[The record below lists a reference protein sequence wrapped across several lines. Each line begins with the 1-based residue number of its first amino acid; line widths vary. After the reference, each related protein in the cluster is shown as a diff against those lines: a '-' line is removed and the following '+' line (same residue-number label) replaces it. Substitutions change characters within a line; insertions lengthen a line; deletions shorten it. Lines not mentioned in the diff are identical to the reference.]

1 MSDHD
6 PASMDAVRIAGEALA
21 LFAFDIGFQIDLDRS
36 ERLVGEA
43 TRRHAVRARR
53 PAPEWFEYSPPPLRL
68 VLEGTPIAVGGRRTE
83 PGAELLIYD
92 FGAALL
98 TYRLLLPETL
108 GELPGLGC
116 DLYQHAS
123 LGKDARERVGR
134 IIETIR
140 PAIER
145 PALALAEEDYAIFT
159 IRRWDDRFT
168 PGHILESR
176 RELIARTIEA
186 ERIELAPEQVTAST
200 EARIS
205 YTPSDLAVVGW
216 NAAVLFD
223 ADPDDVIAV
232 LGHANVELLELR
244 ILDQELDAILDQAD
258 HTLAAL
264 LRTRVWPGFTASRM
278 LGRFASVQTDAA
290 VMFEG
295 VNNAI
300 KLLGNQYMARLY
312 RLAARRL
319 DVPSWQSSVQ
329 RKLDATES
337 LYQKMS
343 DAASTRRLETLE
355 WVIILLIAIS
365 IVLPFLPWYH

>member
-6 PASMDAVRIAGEALA
+6 PAGEGLVRIAGEALA

-68 VLEGTPIAVGGRRTE
+68 VLEGAPIAVGGRETS

-98 TYRLLLPETL
+98 TYRLPLPESL
-108 GELPGLGC
+108 DELPGMGC

-123 LGKDARERVGR
+123 LEKDARERVGR
-134 IIETIR
+134 VIETIR
-140 PAIER
+140 QAIER
-145 PALALAEEDYAIFT
+145 PALAPAVEDYAIFAV
-159 IRRWDDRFT
+159 RRWDERYT
-168 PGHILESR
+168 PGEILESR

-186 ERIELAPEQVTAST
+186 ERAGLAPEQVTVST

-244 ILDQELDAILDQAD
+244 ILDQELDSILDHAD

-264 LRTRVWPGFTASRM
+264 LRTRIWPGLTQGRM

-312 RLAARRL
+312 RLAAGRL

-365 IVLPFLPWYH
+365 IVLPFLPWY